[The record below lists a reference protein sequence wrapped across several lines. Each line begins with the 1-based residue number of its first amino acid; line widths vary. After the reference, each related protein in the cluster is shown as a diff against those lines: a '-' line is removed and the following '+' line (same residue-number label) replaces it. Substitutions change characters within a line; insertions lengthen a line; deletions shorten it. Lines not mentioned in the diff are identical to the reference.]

1 MAKQNRTTLKGYFE
15 TGDTPSQA
23 QYADLID
30 SNMNL
35 IDTGIQIVPGTI
47 SSSNIVV
54 NTNIT
59 ASGNV
64 SASGDLKGFN
74 ITASNNIVVAGNIT
88 SSGIVSASAGFIGQT
103 LSFLPGMFIR
113 DDSGV
118 STGAGNIFL
127 SKGTQIQGN
136 ITASGNISSSGDVK
150 GLTLTTPGNITGS
163 TIEGQILLADLNI
176 TSSGNISAS
185 GNIIANSG
193 SFNYIESINRVR
205 HTNDGGTEISFVNDT
220 VIIRANSR
228 ETFWGGG
235 NFTRLGND
243 DTPTRISGSS
253 IMFNSPINSTSN
265 IITTQ
270 NIIATGNITSNG
282 TGSFN
287 GGLVLVSPNGDQ
299 FVFTVNNSGHLSLTG
314 SAI

>member
-1 MAKQNRTTLKGYFE
+1 M
-15 TGDTPSQA
+15 
-23 QYADLID
+23 
-30 SNMNL
+30 
-35 IDTGIQIVPGTI
+35 
-47 SSSNIVV
+47 
-54 NTNIT
+54 
-59 ASGNV
+59 
-64 SASGDLKGFN
+64 
-74 ITASNNIVVAGNIT
+74 
-88 SSGIVSASAGFIGQT
+88 
-103 LSFLPGMFIR
+103 
-113 DDSGV
+113 
-118 STGAGNIFL
+118 
-127 SKGTQIQGN
+127 
-136 ITASGNISSSGDVK
+136 
-150 GLTLTTPGNITGS
+150 
-163 TIEGQILLADLNI
+163 
-176 TSSGNISAS
+176 
-185 GNIIANSG
+185 
-193 SFNYIESINRVR
+193 
-205 HTNDGGTEISFVNDT
+205 NDT

-228 ETFWGGG
+228 ETFRGGG